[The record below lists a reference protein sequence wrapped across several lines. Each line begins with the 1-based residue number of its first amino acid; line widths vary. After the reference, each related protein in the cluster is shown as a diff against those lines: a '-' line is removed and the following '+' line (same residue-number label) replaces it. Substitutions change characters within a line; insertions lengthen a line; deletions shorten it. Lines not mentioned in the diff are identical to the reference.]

1 MKNHCCLCGEL
12 IESYGSR
19 DASHNA
25 APVAT
30 GRCCG
35 ECNDTVVIPARI
47 AAFVSFKR
55 LETQRVKKTSSSP
68 LTSTDSG
75 V

>member
-1 MKNHCCLCGEL
+1 MKNHCCLCGDL
-12 IESYGSR
+12 IESYGSW

-25 APVAT
+25 SPVAS

-35 ECNDTVVIPARI
+35 GCNDTVVIPARI

-55 LETQRVKKTSSSP
+55 LETQRSEKSSSTP
-68 LTSTDSG
+68 LTSTDNG